1 MLFKVIVCADDGG
14 EVDYSIDLLRS
25 DDAQSFI
32 RGWQAL
38 QDAAQQSM
46 HPTVAT
52 VATPEVESN
61 IRNSG

>member
-38 QDAAQQSM
+38 QDATRQPVTLAVGRQKN
-46 HPTVAT
+46 
-52 VATPEVESN
+52 ESLD
-61 IRNSG
+61 SV